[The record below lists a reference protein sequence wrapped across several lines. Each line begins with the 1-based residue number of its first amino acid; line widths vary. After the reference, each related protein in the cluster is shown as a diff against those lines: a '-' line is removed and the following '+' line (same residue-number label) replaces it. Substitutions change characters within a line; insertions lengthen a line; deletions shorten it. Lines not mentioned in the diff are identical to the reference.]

1 MSDHPAMPRLLLAY
15 DGSDCA
21 DGAIG
26 TAAQLFPAAEAVVV
40 YVYEKPVGLERVVA
54 AGAFPTE
61 SVKESLDALA
71 QEEAEEARAVAE
83 AGQTCATDAGLSAT
97 AVAVPSKRAEWHDVL
112 AAAERENADLIVCGT
127 RGQGPIG
134 RAILGSTSSSL
145 VHQADRPVL
154 VVPSG
159 EHDVSGPLVIAY
171 DGSDDA
177 RKAVVTVGSLF
188 PGRAAVVVH
197 AWSWP
202 IDTAADVATKRAALE
217 IAEEGR
223 DLAEQHGLSA
233 ASEVRETTDALWR
246 AVSAHATE
254 INAALVAAGSRGRGA
269 LKSMLLGSVSASLAH
284 RAERPTLIVGPTG

>member
-1 MSDHPAMPRLLLAY
+1 MPRLLLAY

-21 DGAIG
+21 RDAIR
-26 TAAQLFPAAEAVVV
+26 TAAQLFPAADAVVL
-40 YVYEKPVGLERVVA
+40 YVYEQPAGLERVVA

-71 QEEAEEARAVAE
+71 QEEADAARAVAE
-83 AGQTCATDAGLSAT
+83 EGRSSATEAGLSAT
-97 AVAVPSKRAEWHDVL
+97 AVTVPSRRAEWHDVL
-112 AAAERENADLIVCGT
+112 AAAERENVDLIVCGT

-145 VHQADRPVL
+145 VHQADRPVV

-177 RKAVVTVGSLF
+177 HKAVVTIGDLF
-188 PGRAAVVVH
+188 PGRGAVIVH
-197 AWSWP
+197 GWSWP
-202 IDTAADVATKRAALE
+202 IDTAADVATKSAALK

-223 DLAEQHGLSA
+223 ELAEQHGLRATSA
-233 ASEVRETTDALWR
+233 VSETTGAIWR
-246 AVSAHATE
+246 AVNSHADE
-254 INAALVAAGSRGRGA
+254 VNAALVAAGSRGRGA
-269 LKSMLLGSVSASLAH
+269 MKSLLLGSVSASLAH
-284 RAERPTLIVGPTG
+284 RAERPTLIVGPAG